1 MPLCLKW
8 FLVQDD
14 YVSILANSTIISVDS
29 EQHWYTFIGGQIN
42 STLKHALRSIGN
54 WKVTAD
60 NFRLR
65 IKDATLADVKKAI
78 QMMKDHH
85 FWSEDGLWK
94 EIVSNLPQ
102 YRLSKFQAI
111 LPQWCI
117 QEMLADYLL
126 DLPGTWKFLS
136 QDPEATINVPKLTIT
151 IDKPPLVKRRTNI
164 DKVPSNIKPSPES
177 QLNLPIH

>member
-29 EQHWYTFIGGQIN
+29 EQHWYTFAGGQIN

-85 FWSEDGLWK
+85 FWSEDGL
-94 EIVSNLPQ
+94 
-102 YRLSKFQAI
+102 
-111 LPQWCI
+111 
-117 QEMLADYLL
+117 
-126 DLPGTWKFLS
+126 
-136 QDPEATINVPKLTIT
+136 
-151 IDKPPLVKRRTNI
+151 
-164 DKVPSNIKPSPES
+164 
-177 QLNLPIH
+177 